1 MHRYLVIYFIFFQAF
16 TVFPAVS
23 TDSSRLST
31 CRQFSFLYA
40 NDVYH
45 GTDRYLTQYIRFC
58 LSQPFVIKENGLAIQ
73 HEYLLQQNVY
83 TPSDIFGDT
92 IQQNDRPYSS
102 FLYVGMNKNIF
113 SPVKKVLLRGQVG
126 LGIIGRHGFGEDMQ
140 REIHYAVDSRQA
152 LGWKYQVRDA
162 PYIQLGLGTEKS
174 LVSLKHLDIILQG
187 QVQAGTVF
195 NFIGLGQTTRLQF
208 HHPYFEYLNTAKCK
222 SFRCY
227 LELKNEIKLVGYN
240 GTLQGAIGSKN
251 NPYTLNQS
259 QITPLVYLTQLGFC
273 IAYNRFGITISESFL
288 SKEFSS
294 GLKHR
299 WGHVVFGYLF

>member
-1 MHRYLVIYFIFFQAF
+1 MRKRLLISFIFFHALTTF
-16 TVFPAVS
+16 SAVA
-23 TDSSRLST
+23 TDSSRYNRS
-31 CRQFSFLYA
+31 RQFSFLYA
-40 NDVYH
+40 NDVYN
-45 GTDRYLTQYIRFC
+45 GSDRYLTQYIRFC
-58 LSQPFVIKENGLAIQ
+58 LSQPFAKKENGLAVQ

-92 IQQNDRPYSS
+92 IQENDRPYSS
-102 FLYVGMNKNIF
+102 FLYAGINKNVF
-113 SPVKKVLLRGQVG
+113 SPAKKSLLRGQIG

-140 REIHYAVDSRQA
+140 REIHYAVNSRQA

-162 PYIQLGLGTEKS
+162 AYIQLGLAVEKS
-174 LVSLKHLDIILQG
+174 LLSVKHFDIILQG

-195 NFIGLGQTTRLQF
+195 DFIGLGQTTRLHI
-208 HHPYFEYLNTAKCK
+208 HHPYFNCLNTTLRK

-227 LELKNEIKLVGYN
+227 LELKNEIRLVGYN
-240 GTLQGAIGSKN
+240 GTLQGAIGSRN
-251 NPYTLNQS
+251 NPYTLSQS
-259 QITPLVYLTQLGFC
+259 QLTPIVCLTQPSLC
-273 IAYNRFGITISESFL
+273 LEYNRFGITVSESFL